1 MFQQTQGV
9 GTESSDSTLAEG
21 RAALDVVTRN
31 ILTRT
36 SGRTCYEEGPARSVG
51 GVLITGYTLAGCPPA
66 RKNIDRLWHSL
77 RLIFHCRLCETAS
90 AFPKNNQQHFCYWL
104 PKSFDF
110 SLSS

>member
-36 SGRTCYEEGPARSVG
+36 SGR
-51 GVLITGYTLAGCPPA
+51 GYTLDGCLPA
-66 RKNIDRLWHSL
+66 RK
-77 RLIFHCRLCETAS
+77 E
-90 AFPKNNQQHFCYWL
+90 
-104 PKSFDF
+104 
-110 SLSS
+110 

>member
-36 SGRTCYEEGPARSVG
+36 SGRTCYEEGPAWSVG
-51 GVLITGYTLAGCPPA
+51 GVLITGYTLAGCLPA
-66 RKNIDRLWHSL
+66 RNNIDRLWRSL
-77 RLIFHCRLCETAS
+77 RHIFHCRLCETVS
-90 AFPKNNQQHFCYWL
+90 AFHKKQPATFLLLVAKIF
-104 PKSFDF
+104 
-110 SLSS
+110 

>member
-36 SGRTCYEEGPARSVG
+36 SGR
-51 GVLITGYTLAGCPPA
+51 GYTLAGCLPA
-66 RKNIDRLWHSL
+66 RNNIDRLWRSL
-77 RLIFHCRLCETAS
+77 RHIFHCRLCETVS
-90 AFPKNNQQHFCYWL
+90 ALHKKQPATFLLLVAKIF
-104 PKSFDF
+104 
-110 SLSS
+110 

>member
-36 SGRTCYEEGPARSVG
+36 SGRTCYEEGPAWSVG
-51 GVLITGYTLAGCPPA
+51 GVLITGYTLAGCLPA
-66 RKNIDRLWHSL
+66 RNNIDRLWRSL
-77 RLIFHCRLCETAS
+77 RHLLTADSVKKCVHHKKQPATLLLLVAKIF
-90 AFPKNNQQHFCYWL
+90 
-104 PKSFDF
+104 
-110 SLSS
+110 